1 MQIILASSS
10 PRRKELLEL
19 IQLDFKIITKNTE
32 EVLDDSLA
40 LPSRIEKVAY
50 DKAFPVAKDLFG
62 NGDFVVIGADTI
74 VEVDGKVLG
83 KPKDKEDAE
92 QMLNLLSGRKHSVIT
107 GVALIPTKN
116 IQDAVM
122 FHEIT
127 EVKFK
132 KLTKEEIA
140 NYIAT
145 GESFDKAGSY
155 AIQGIGT
162 LMVEGIYGC
171 YTNVVGLPIP
181 LLTKKLAEHFDI
193 RKI

>member
-50 DKAFPVAKDLFG
+50 DKALPVATDLFE

-83 KPKDKEDAE
+83 KPKDREDAE

-116 IQDAVM
+116 IKDSVM

>member
-50 DKAFPVAKDLFG
+50 EKALPVAKELSESI
-62 NGDFVVIGADTI
+62 DFVVIGADTI

-92 QMLNLLSGRKHSVIT
+92 EMLNLLSGRKHSVIT
-107 GVALIPTKN
+107 GVALIPTNN
-116 IQDAVM
+116 IDQPVM

-132 KLTKEEIA
+132 KLTKEEIS

-171 YTNVVGLPIP
+171 YTNVVGLPVP
-181 LLTKKLAEHFDI
+181 LLTKKLAEHFNI